1 MNALERDLPTMRRLA
16 SMPLIDRLELAAVS
30 GTPDRS
36 TYEAVADLERR
47 GLAASRFLTPPI
59 C

>member
-47 GLAASRFLTPPI
+47 AWRLPFLTPPI
-59 C
+59 F